1 MNKNQFAKWMAQ
13 KHITIPALLLEKYT
27 ALGLNEQELMAL
39 LHIQSYLDHGE
50 KFVTPMQLCERMTLS
65 HEDCTKLLSKLI
77 RSQMLSLEKSSDETG
92 MFYETYSLEPLWL
105 RLIECMDEESQRSTE
120 LQSNELEGKLY
131 KQVEQEFGR
140 PLSPIEG
147 ETLSMWIDQDKHQP
161 ELIFAALKEAVISG
175 KLNFRYI
182 DRILFEWKKNGIR
195 TPEQARTHSEKFRNH
210 TQTRKTQKE
219 PVQTNS
225 VPGFNWLEQP

>member
-13 KHITIPALLLEKYT
+13 KQVTIPALLLENYT
-27 ALGLNEQELMAL
+27 VLGLNEQELIAL
-39 LHIQSYLDHGE
+39 LHIQSFLDQGE
-50 KFVTPMQLCERMTLS
+50 RFVTPMQLSERMTLS

-77 RSQMLSLEKSSDETG
+77 RSQMLSLEKNSDESG

-105 RLIECMDEESQRSTE
+105 RLIECLEAENQRTNE
-120 LQSNELEGKLY
+120 NQSIELEGKLY

-161 ELIFAALKEAVISG
+161 ELIFVKAKRGSH
-175 KLNFRYI
+175 FR
-182 DRILFEWKKNGIR
+182 
-195 TPEQARTHSEKFRNH
+195 
-210 TQTRKTQKE
+210 
-219 PVQTNS
+219 
-225 VPGFNWLEQP
+225 